1 MSTTIQKLA
10 QEIVNQFTSSTRD
23 NGETFYHLIDG
34 SPEWMTDVIHEAHG
48 NTLPDDTVYEF
59 VRDAVYA
66 LAEADE
72 DADTEELREA
82 IYELEPEYRNYHLLQ
97 WAARWS
103 EYIDQAISEF
113 GAQTIESS
121 SDFFTLLQSAQK
133 CQIDEIG
140 NAVINALE
148 SLADERNA
156 ESEDE
161 DEDET
166 DE

>member
-1 MSTTIQKLA
+1 MSTTIQQLA
-10 QEIVNQFTSSTRD
+10 AQMRDQFTSNTRD
-23 NGETFYHLIDG
+23 NGETFYHLLDG
-34 SPEWMTDVIHEAHG
+34 HPEWMTDVVREAHG

-59 VRDAVYA
+59 IRDAVYA
-66 LAEADE
+66 LAEADD

-103 EYIDQAISEF
+103 EYIDQAISNF
-113 GAQTIESS
+113 GAQTIGSS
-121 SDFFTLLQSAQK
+121 SDLFTLLQSAQK
-133 CQIDEIG
+133 CQIEEIG

-156 ESEDE
+156 ESDDE
-161 DEDET
+161 EEDET
-166 DE
+166 NE